1 MTMWALSESQSFRG
15 LVLFNQTAYAF
26 VGMAVSGLVPIG
38 IRTRVRAE
46 AEILFH
52 VMAAPDPAIP
62 ATAVAAVIR

>member
-1 MTMWALSESQSFRG
+1 
-15 LVLFNQTAYAF
+15 
-26 VGMAVSGLVPIG
+26 MAVSGLVPIG